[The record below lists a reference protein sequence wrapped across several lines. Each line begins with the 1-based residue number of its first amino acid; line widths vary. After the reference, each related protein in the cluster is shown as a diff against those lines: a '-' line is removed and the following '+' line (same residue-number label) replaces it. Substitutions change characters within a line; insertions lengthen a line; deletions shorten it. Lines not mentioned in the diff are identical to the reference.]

1 MSTLLPTTP
10 AFAFHLLNVM
20 QAHNV
25 LCSLELKG
33 GQADP
38 LLGIAYQPVK
48 VDRILD
54 CAPEDQSL
62 IVSLGEAE
70 FAFNL
75 TGHRFAYLVSKR
87 QIDIC
92 VSSENHSA
100 WFSTTTMKKAALDAA
115 LDYDSESDDKIIHIE
130 VTSEDFEDAFQFL
143 TNLIREGRVIK
154 SVKVLGDGN
163 QVLTVGYVGKVCS

>member
-1 MSTLLPTTP
+1 MPTLLPTTP
-10 AFAFHLLNVM
+10 AFAFHLFNVM

-25 LCSLELKG
+25 LCGLEFKG

-54 CAPEDQSL
+54 SAPEDQTL

-70 FAFNL
+70 FSFGL
-75 TGHRFAYLVSKR
+75 KEHQFSYTVSGS

-92 VSSENHSA
+92 ITSETHSA
-100 WFSTTTMKKAALDAA
+100 WFNTTGMKRSALDAA
-115 LDYDSESDDKIIHIE
+115 LDYDLDSDDKIIHME
-130 VTSEDFEDAFQFL
+130 VTSDDFEDAFQFL

-154 SVKVLGDGN
+154 SVRVLGDGN
-163 QVLTVGYVGKVCS
+163 QVLTVGYVSKVSS

>member
-10 AFAFHLLNVM
+10 AFAFHLFNVM

-38 LLGIAYQPVK
+38 LMGISYQPVK

-62 IVSLGEAE
+62 IVNLGEAE
-70 FAFNL
+70 FAFEL
-75 TGHRFAYLVSKR
+75 KRHRFDYVISDH
-87 QIDIC
+87 QVDIC
-92 VSSENHSA
+92 ISSETHAA
-100 WFSTTTMKKAALDAA
+100 WFSTAAMTKEALDSAQQF
-115 LDYDSESDDKIIHIE
+115 DSESDDKIIHME
-130 VTSEDFEDAFQFL
+130 VTSDDFEDAFQFL

-163 QVLTVGYVGKVCS
+163 QVLMVGYVGKVCS